1 MFGAIVTRSMMPPE
15 KDYAAEGRPNYG
27 GPLGI
32 SEASRAAKEAADQWK
47 AIGAR
52 VLELL
57 NEFAERY
64 RWLLFT
70 RKK

>member
-1 MFGAIVTRSMMPPE
+1 MAPEHEPRPFGHEPV
-15 KDYAAEGRPNYG
+15 G
-27 GPLGI
+27 GPLHIGD
-32 SEASRAAKEAADQWK
+32 ASKAAQEAADQWK
-47 AIGAR
+47 AVGAR

-57 NEFAERY
+57 NEWAERY